1 MKKYKFVVLIIV
13 SVINI
18 LTSCSIKTGEIN
30 GVLCYPSEYIPSMN
44 VYLQDNITGKI
55 YKLTTKENQ
64 REFKFKN
71 ILYGEYIAYAYPVED
86 LLNGAGTKIGGGYT
100 NAVPCG
106 LTYKCNDHSL
116 IKININSKIHYNTIS
131 ICDFYDVVIPAEK
144 L

>member
-1 MKKYKFVVLIIV
+1 
-13 SVINI
+13 
-18 LTSCSIKTGEIN
+18 
-30 GVLCYPSEYIPSMN
+30 MN

-71 ILYGEYIAYAYPVED
+71 ILYGEYIAYAYPVEE

-116 IKININSKIHYNTIS
+116 IKININSKIHYRGVFINSQSKTRTFFQNNS
-131 ICDFYDVVIPAEK
+131 TPLAVKTRSDTK
-144 L
+144 